1 MALMMGAL
9 YDALKSANVD
19 DEKARKA
26 AEEVASFEQR
36 ITAIAG
42 DLSIVKWMVMRPP
55 LLWAG
60 SRNVNGPAVTPAP
73 IAAAIRQ
80 PC

>member
-42 DLSIVKWMVMRPP
+42 DLSIVQWMV
-55 LLWAG
+55 G
-60 SRNVNGPAVTPAP
+60 SNIALTLIVLGKLFVVGP
-73 IAAAIRQ
+73 
-80 PC
+80 

>member
-36 ITAIAG
+36 INAIAG
-42 DLSIVKWMVMRPP
+42 ELSIVKWMVGSNIALT
-55 LLWAG
+55 LLVLGKLFVVG
-60 SRNVNGPAVTPAP
+60 S
-73 IAAAIRQ
+73 
-80 PC
+80 